1 MSAYCIFENIEI
13 TDPAKLDDY
22 KQRVGPV
29 VERFVGRYVVLGGQV
44 APMEGDWRPG
54 FLVMIEFPSL
64 AQAEQWYHSPD
75 YEPLRHARQSAGRY
89 NAVFVEGL

>member
-1 MSAYCIFENIEI
+1 MPAYCIFENIDI
-13 TDPAKLDDY
+13 TEPARLEDY

-29 VERFVGRYVVLGGQV
+29 VQRFGGRYVVLGGQV
-44 APMEGDWRPG
+44 APKEGDWKPG

-64 AQAEQWYHSPD
+64 AQAEQWYHSAD
-75 YEPLRHARQSAGRY
+75 YEPLRRLRLSAGHF